1 MSNYLD
7 VKELP
12 VIQEP
17 SEMLI
22 LKMIDNLNGIV
33 NAYKEYKI
41 ANTVEA
47 TKRVAC
53 REQAK
58 VAIKALEEET
68 KRYIYDSN
76 TNKEL
81 AFEMIHALSVL
92 LENKEIIDENTYNI
106 CKMLIEKAAGAM
118 R

>member
-7 VKELP
+7 VPGLP
-12 VIQEP
+12 IEEP
-17 SEMLI
+17 QTMLI
-22 LKMIDNLNGIV
+22 LQAIDKVDGIV

-41 ANTVEA
+41 SESIEA

-58 VAIKALEEET
+58 IAIKQLEEET
-68 KRYIYDSN
+68 RRYIVDSN
-76 TNKEL
+76 TNKEI
-81 AFEMIHALSVL
+81 AFKLIDILNNTLQTREL
-92 LENKEIIDENTYNI
+92 LDEGTYNI
-106 CKMLIEKAAGAM
+106 CQSLIKTVAGAM